1 MKSVNPFVSLTY
13 PLFEYVLWCE
23 RSYNPNESSAA
34 RERDN
39 IIGRFSTFENQ
50 AKTNDL
56 LVEDILAVKYA
67 LTAFI
72 DEKMKIVFKEGKNK
86 VRSDSEP
93 NDFNTSV
100 IEAQQE
106 VYSPLQI
113 DFFGEHS
120 AGEGF
125 FNKLSMLRQEANI
138 NVIEIYY
145 LCLQLGFEGDYR
157 FIGKDKLTALKVDV
171 RAQIDGLNKNK
182 IQSLSVDV
190 LPKDGLFVKVS
201 KSLPSWVFAA
211 IFSSCIIVM
220 YISFSLAIESSST
233 KSLKRINDY
242 YISHASFKPGHLN
255 DHLGE

>member
-23 RSYNPNESSAA
+23 RSYNPNVSSVV
-34 RERDN
+34 REKEN
-39 IIGRFSTFENQ
+39 IIERFSLFESQ
-50 AKTNDL
+50 AKKNDL

-72 DEKMKIVFKEGKNK
+72 DEKMKNLLKEGKNK
-86 VRSDSEP
+86 LQSNPDIKDIDASAFE
-93 NDFNTSV
+93 DQL
-100 IEAQQE
+100 EM
-106 VYSPLQI
+106 YSPLQI

-211 IFSSCIIVM
+211 IFSSCVIVM
-220 YISFSLAIESSST
+220 YISFSLAIESSSS

-242 YISHASFKPGHLN
+242 YISHATFKHAHLN
-255 DHLGE
+255 DHLVE